1 MNYELWRPALIAF
14 YKADRWFISAE
25 SLEKFNAP
33 LSDQD
38 KRLIEALAASFKLA
52 PSEQMR
58 RAA

>member
-1 MNYELWRPALIAF
+1 MDYELWRPALIAF

-33 LSDQD
+33 LSAQD
-38 KRLIEALAASFKLA
+38 KRLIDALAAAYRLA
-52 PSEQMR
+52 PSELR